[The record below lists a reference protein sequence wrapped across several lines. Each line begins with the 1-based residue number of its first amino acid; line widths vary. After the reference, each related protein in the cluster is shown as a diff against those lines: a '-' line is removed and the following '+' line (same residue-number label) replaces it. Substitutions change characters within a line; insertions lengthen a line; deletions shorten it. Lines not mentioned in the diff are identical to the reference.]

1 MKCPKCHHELIQGE
15 YREFETLCDHVS
27 DPNCNSFPLRIT
39 YICNNKKCEIFNT
52 DTFWD
57 EDGDIYYD
65 YKLKFKFNN
74 NISTAY
80 PSLARRLDIEI
91 YKKGLKS
98 EVRLHPCLM
107 LWFLQ
112 PKIEFTY
119 KADDY
124 GNILKRGYKLIWLK
138 KDNWKP
144 WVKDEFGY
152 HTHYSFPMMN
162 IIHHIEHRI
171 STIRTCSDTY
181 KQHEAKNLIEPL
193 ASWDDRWWRKV
204 EKWLDRV
211 IFYKYFK
218 TRV

>member
-112 PKIEFTY
+112 P
-119 KADDY
+119 
-124 GNILKRGYKLIWLK
+124 
-138 KDNWKP
+138 
-144 WVKDEFGY
+144 
-152 HTHYSFPMMN
+152 
-162 IIHHIEHRI
+162 
-171 STIRTCSDTY
+171 TIRTCSDTY

-218 TRV
+218 TKV